1 MDDLDRK
8 LLAAL
13 QEDAGQRYADLAE
26 RLGLS
31 APALHERVK
40 KLKTRGIIKRTTI
53 EMDTDAL
60 GYGLCSFIHV
70 DTSTPPEGGW
80 NKEEIADVLRGEP
93 AVEEAHAIAG
103 STCMILK
110 VRVRNADELG
120 AFLKRLFAI
129 RGVVRTESF
138 ISIDTLIDRGPS
150 ALPAAVPSEA

>member
-13 QEDAGQRYADLAE
+13 QEDAGQRYADLAD

-40 KLKTRGIIKRTTI
+40 KLKARGIIKRTTI
-53 EMDTDAL
+53 EMDTAAL
-60 GYGLCSFIHV
+60 GYGLAAFIHV
-70 DTSTPPEGGW
+70 GTETPAEGGW
-80 NKEEIADVLRGEP
+80 NKEEIAAVLRDEP

-110 VRVRNADELG
+110 VRVANADDLG
-120 AFLKRLFAI
+120 HFLKRLFAI

-138 ISIDTLIDRGPS
+138 VSIDTLIDRGPS
-150 ALPAAVPSEA
+150 ALVST

>member
-13 QEDAGQRYADLAE
+13 QEDAGQRYADLAD

-40 KLKTRGIIKRTTI
+40 KLKARGVIKRTTI
-53 EMDTDAL
+53 EMDTAAL
-60 GYGLCSFIHV
+60 GYGLAAFIHV
-70 DTSTPPEGGW
+70 GTETPAEGGW
-80 NKEEIADVLRGEP
+80 NKEEIAAVLRDEP
-93 AVEEAHAIAG
+93 AVEEA
-103 STCMILK
+103 MILK
-110 VRVRNADELG
+110 VRVANADDLG
-120 AFLKRLFAI
+120 HFLKRLFAI

-150 ALPAAVPSEA
+150 ALVST